1 MPWKPDS
8 QRRASRCAAR
18 PASTWAWPARACR
31 SRTARPATRSSAPT
45 SPRPSTTRP
54 PPGGIAVEHGKR
66 LVDVVEPPGDGVR
79 ALFEDGSK
87 ATGEVLVGA
96 DGIHLVARRR
106 IDPNAPAATYAGLIN
121 LGGYARG
128 VHVDA
133 EPGPVPPGSPEE
145 RDQNHVIEALEEVR
159 RLGWPTGLSAFL
171 RASELGK
178 IAMLICGFP
187 AR

>member
-1 MPWKPDS
+1 ME
-8 QRRASRCAAR
+8 AGF
-18 PASTWAWPARACR
+18 
-31 SRTARPATRSSAPT
+31 PT
-45 SPRPSTTRP
+45 PGVTLRSTTCKHLGVARTGLSIP
-54 PPGGIAVEHGKR
+54 DGTPSHTLKRADLSKAIHDEAASGGIAVEHGKR